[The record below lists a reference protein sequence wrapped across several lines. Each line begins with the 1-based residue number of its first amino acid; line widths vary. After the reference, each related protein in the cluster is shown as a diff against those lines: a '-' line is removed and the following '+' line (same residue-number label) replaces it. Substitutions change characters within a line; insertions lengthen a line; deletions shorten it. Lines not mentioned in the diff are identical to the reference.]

1 MVVQTLDEE
10 MHVIGHEAVRKNCK
24 PLAAGGYTNLLQG
37 VLDDVRALEDAG
49 AFNRAKR
56 QQIAM
61 NAAI

>member
-1 MVVQTLDEE
+1 LQTWRL
-10 MHVIGHEAVRKNCK
+10 AVHD
-24 PLAAGGYTNLLQG
+24 LLQG
-37 VLDDVRALEDAG
+37 VLDDVRALEDAA